1 MARKNSDKKPDSA
14 PERIRLYL
22 SVKAPLATKLRVA
35 AAALG
40 LSETEMMERLIADNL
55 SSVHARGLPEKY
67 AGGVADDGTEQ
78 GRGVIST
85 PPTVKI
91 ATNPINRISEIHT
104 RATAPVDDGID
115 EIMNG

>member
-67 AGGVADDGTEQ
+67 AGGVADDGIDQ
-78 GRGVIST
+78 GRAGVAT

-104 RATAPVDDGID
+104 RATAPVDDGIE